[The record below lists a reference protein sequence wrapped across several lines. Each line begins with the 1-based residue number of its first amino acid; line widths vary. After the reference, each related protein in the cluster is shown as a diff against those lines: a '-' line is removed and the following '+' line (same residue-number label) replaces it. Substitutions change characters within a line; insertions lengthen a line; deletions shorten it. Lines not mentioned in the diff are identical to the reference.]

1 MNSEQLKNL
10 DEHLSKDF
18 KRVAH
23 NFEYKLREMM
33 PLMSDAEAVYILNL
47 TLKVIDQRF
56 KNVSEE

>member
-1 MNSEQLKNL
+1 
-10 DEHLSKDF
+10 
-18 KRVAH
+18 
-23 NFEYKLREMM
+23 M